1 MFSIQNNFKFFYS
14 QYLSLFYQR
23 RIIVVL
29 NSVKKIIHNN
39 IYIVSIIIPNLTFIL
54 RWLISIRCQRFV
66 TMCAFEIHHLSRHNS
81 NNQSWR
87 PRLFDASVDFASMRR
102 RPSRRGAHS
111 ICDSDV
117 LVYTA
122 NRARLSSTMR
132 RWTVDRRHWSPNGM
146 ATIVSPLALVILQ
159 RERIPLF
166 DFET

>member
-1 MFSIQNNFKFFYS
+1 
-14 QYLSLFYQR
+14 
-23 RIIVVL
+23 
-29 NSVKKIIHNN
+29 
-39 IYIVSIIIPNLTFIL
+39 
-54 RWLISIRCQRFV
+54 
-66 TMCAFEIHHLSRHNS
+66 MCAFEIYHLSRHNS

-87 PRLFDASVDFASMRR
+87 PWLFDASVDFASMR

-132 RWTVDRRHWSPNGM
+132 RWTVDRRHWSSNGM

-166 DFET
+166 DFETWHSWAGRERKRDHPLDRALSAQLIPLIILPLKDVARARRVPLNER